1 MTARIAPDRG
11 ARRWASTPRRTPV
24 AGLLACLAL
33 VVAFLI
39 PGDLAAQASNGE
51 DGPNYVSVVRFQG
64 NTVFDHLLLRDAI
77 VTEPSR
83 CRVPFPFSL
92 ATCTLGFLEDERE
105 YDEIALR
112 RDELRL
118 KLFYF
123 SRGYRKAKVE
133 ARTVQKGREVEVVI
147 DIDAGEPTRV
157 TTLEIEGDKDIL
169 PDGIAQQLPLRIGD
183 PFATAA
189 LEATRDSL
197 VTILKNHG
205 YPRADA
211 LVQYIIPVEAEHEAW
226 VRFELIPGTRARWGE
241 IEIRGNARIDSATI
255 RRLLTIK
262 PGSIFRQSDLQ
273 RSQSNLFTL
282 DLFRYAAVQPNLD
295 AEPDSIIPVT
305 VQVTEADLHRIRV
318 GAGINQAEC
327 INAEGRWTS
336 RNFMGG
342 GRRLEFRGSVSN
354 VLAGKVGG
362 IACNSTGGGRYDE
375 LNGSLALDF
384 TQPWFLGLRNSFGAG
399 VFIEKRSV
407 PEVFVRN
414 ARGGYLSLT
423 RRLGPRTMIGLAYR
437 PEFTWLDAEGDLFF
451 CTNFVFCE
459 TEEIQILS
467 TPHWL
472 APVQLSFTRDHS
484 NAVFAPTRGYIMRV
498 EAERAAPILGS
509 DFSYIRAAGDFSF
522 YHGLRSGVVL
532 ATNIR
537 PGWARALGRGD
548 ETESLGLNPQRRF
561 FAGGPNSVRGF
572 AQYRLGP
579 KILKI
584 DGTRL
589 AAPVEDGGAGCSPES
604 INSGECSAAAIS
616 AGQFDPRPVGGAALL
631 EGSVELRIPLFAEK
645 WNAAAFV
652 DFGQVW
658 KTEEEFRLRDLIF
671 TPGAGVRY
679 YSPIGPIRVDVGYN
693 GTGGEFLQVITN
705 EVRTSED
712 GSGISNTGK
721 FRVLDKAVFWNPRQ
735 SFLDRLQFHF
745 SIGQAF

>member
-1 MTARIAPDRG
+1 MPIPVALSPG
-11 ARRWASTPRRTPV
+11 SQLRTPKPRPRSS
-24 AGLLACLAL
+24 AGRLLRAIFCAVLAL
-33 VVAFLI
+33 PAA
-39 PGDLAAQASNGE
+39 LAAQAPN
-51 DGPNYVSVVRFQG
+51 DQLGPYEVTGVRFEG
-64 NTVFDHLLLRDAI
+64 TPVFDQLLLREAI
-77 VTEPSR
+77 VTEPSS

-92 ATCTLGFLEDERE
+92 ATCSLGLLEDRRE

-112 RDELRL
+112 RDEVRL

-123 SRGYRKAKVE
+123 SRGYRKAKIE
-133 ARTVQKGREVEVVI
+133 ATTERKGNGVEVVI
-147 DIDAGEPTRV
+147 NVDAGMPTRI
-157 TTLEIEGDKDIL
+157 TTLEIEGGNGIL
-169 PDGIAQQLPLRIGD
+169 PDGFDSELPLRKGD

-197 VTILKNHG
+197 VATLKNRG
-205 YPRADA
+205 YPRADV
-211 LVQYIIPVEAEHEAW
+211 LVQYLVPVEAEYEAW
-226 VRFELIPGTRARWGE
+226 IRFELVPGTRARWGE
-241 IEIRGNARIDSATI
+241 IEIRGNNRIETATI
-255 RRLLTIK
+255 ERLLAIK
-262 PGSIFRQSDLQ
+262 PGAIFRQTDLQ
-273 RSQSNLFTL
+273 RSQSNLFSL

-305 VQVTEADLHRIRV
+305 IQVTESDLHRIRV

-336 RNFMGG
+336 RNFFGG
-342 GRRLEFRGSVSN
+342 ARRLELRGSISN
-354 VLAGKVGG
+354 VLAGEIGG
-362 IACNSTGGGRYDE
+362 IACNNTGGGRYDE

-384 TQPWFLGLRNSFGAG
+384 TQPWLFGLRNSFGAG
-399 VFIEKRSV
+399 LFVEKRSV

-414 ARGGYLSLT
+414 ARGGYLSLS

-467 TPHWL
+467 KPHWL
-472 APVQLSFTRDHS
+472 APLQLSFTRDHS
-484 NAVFAPTRGYIMRV
+484 NALFAPTGGYIMRV

-509 DFSYIRAAGDFSF
+509 DFSYIRAAGDLSL
-522 YHGLRSGVVL
+522 YRGIGPGVVL
-532 ATNIR
+532 ATHLR
-537 PGWARALGRGD
+537 PGWAKALDRDD

-589 AAPVEDGGAGCSPES
+589 ATPVDSGGAGCSLES
-604 INSGECSAAAIS
+604 INSGQCSAAGIA

-631 EGSVELRIPLFAEK
+631 EGSLELRIPLLGEK
-645 WNAAAFV
+645 WNAVAFV

-658 KTEEEFRLRDLIF
+658 KTEREVRLRDLVF
-671 TPGAGVRY
+671 TPGTGVRY

-693 GTGGEFLQVITN
+693 GMGGENLQVITN
-705 EVRTSED
+705 EVRARED
-712 GSGISNTGK
+712 GSGVANTGK
-721 FRVLDKAVFWNPRQ
+721 FRVLDSPVFWDPRR